1 MCSADIGT
9 QHFNFKN
16 KFDMKNETLT
26 NHELGN
32 YANLL
37 LPAVFTSDVKP
48 ELNRES
54 DRKISYPV
62 MILLNS
68 KGSEYL
74 NDSDVVDGFFDYEN
88 NHWYILFDGN
98 GYTGTKHDETIL
110 GWRYLTCIENTKRLC
125 AYRL

>member
-1 MCSADIGT
+1 
-9 QHFNFKN
+9 
-16 KFDMKNETLT
+16 MKTETSI

-37 LPAVFTSDVKP
+37 LPAVFSPNVKP
-48 ELNRES
+48 ELNKES
-54 DRKISYPV
+54 GRKISYPV

-74 NDSDVVDGFFDYEN
+74 NENDVIDGFYDYEN
-88 NHWYILFDGN
+88 NYWYMAFDGN
-98 GYTGTKHDETIL
+98 GYTPTKHDDMIL
-110 GWRYLTCIENTKRLC
+110 GWRYLTCIENTKLFC